1 MTPDFIV
8 GLGKETVWMVLK
20 VAAPM
25 LLFGLVVGL
34 AVSILMT
41 ATQIQ
46 EMTLTFVPKIVAV
59 LIALIFFLPW
69 MMRILIDFTVKLFTN
84 IPFYIK

>member
-1 MTPDFIV
+1 MTPDFV
-8 GLGKETVWMVLK
+8 LTLGKETVWMVLM

-25 LLFGLVVGL
+25 LIFGLIIGL
-34 AVSILMT
+34 VISIIMS

-59 LIALIFFLPW
+59 MMALLFFLPW
-69 MMRILIDFTVKLFTN
+69 MMRILMDFTIKLYTN

>member
-1 MTPDFIV
+1 MTPDFV
-8 GLGKETVWMVLK
+8 LTLGKETVWMVLM

-25 LLFGLVVGL
+25 LIFGLIIGL
-34 AVSILMT
+34 IISIIMS

-59 LIALIFFLPW
+59 MMALLFFLPW
-69 MMRILIDFTVKLFTN
+69 MMRILMDFTIKLYTN

>member
-1 MTPDFIV
+1 MTPEFIV
-8 GLGKETVWMVLK
+8 TIGRDMILMVLK

-25 LLFGLVVGL
+25 LVCGLVVGL
-34 AVSILMT
+34 VFSVLMS

-59 LIALIFFLPW
+59 LLSLIFFAPW
-69 MMRILIDFTVKLFTN
+69 LLRILTEYTVNLLNN

>member
-1 MTPDFIV
+1 MTPEFIV
-8 GLGKETVWMVLK
+8 GIGRDMILMVLK

-34 AVSILMT
+34 VFSVLMS

-59 LIALIFFLPW
+59 LLSLIFFAPW
-69 MMRILIDFTVKLFTN
+69 LLRILTEYTVNLFTN
-84 IPFYIK
+84 IPLYIK